1 VAYTADDLMK
11 CDPQPGQ
18 CERCVWG
25 PLCEEL
31 CPGTCIGDSI
41 CPWLMVCQCLNP
53 DMDSGRGH
61 QLERLVL
68 QQPPVV
74 QVTPVGILASRLR
87 MDSYD
92 IRLRRDAEN
101 VQAIA
106 ESIVMDGLFAP
117 PGGVASADGHIDV
130 IMGHTR
136 VLAMRDVLSW
146 TQIPMRIFHWWG
158 DTDWDRRARAFKEN
172 GLRRNMDFDEEVALV
187 YGYWRETRQSVR
199 QVARFFGMGRTW
211 AHERIAWGK
220 KVIGEAPAGIG
231 NIGAIGAVGVSDDN
245 NSSGA
250 CQCKRTYPRRVTLP
264 AAEVREWL
272 DRIQRAGITI
282 PQNGPGEE
290 PDAEALRNAMQAVL
304 DAVRR

>member
-1 VAYTADDLMK
+1 MAYTADDLMK

-18 CERCVWG
+18 CERCAWS
-25 PLCEEL
+25 PLAEEL
-31 CPGTCIGDSI
+31 CTGTCIGDSI

-53 DMDSGRGH
+53 NLASGRGH

-106 ESIVMDGLFAP
+106 ESIVVDGLFAP

-172 GLRRNMDFDEEVALV
+172 GLRRKSLVRPLPASATSVPLAL
-187 YGYWRETRQSVR
+187 SVL
-199 QVARFFGMGRTW
+199 VTTIIAAVLVSASGRTR
-211 AHERIAWGK
+211 AAS
-220 KVIGEAPAGIG
+220 P
-231 NIGAIGAVGVSDDN
+231 
-245 NSSGA
+245 
-250 CQCKRTYPRRVTLP
+250 CPLRR
-264 AAEVREWL
+264 
-272 DRIQRAGITI
+272 
-282 PQNGPGEE
+282 
-290 PDAEALRNAMQAVL
+290 
-304 DAVRR
+304 